1 MSSSE
6 ERMKILKM
14 VQDGKIKPAEGIQLL
29 EALESASKRNAAD
42 ADGLRQPRWFHVR
55 VTDTDTGKPR
65 VNIRLPISVIG
76 AGIKMGAKFST
87 EVEGLD
93 HDQLMQFIRAGVT
106 GQIIDVYDEKDGEH
120 VEVFLE

>member
-29 EALESASKRNAAD
+29 EALESATKRNATD
-42 ADGLRQPRWFHVR
+42 ADGSRQPRWFHVR